1 MRKIGGF
8 LGRSPRGPLQEH
20 MLKVQDCVDQ
30 LVPIAEA
37 FVEGDMGLVRE
48 LCDAIVRLEAEA
60 DDIKNAIRRNLSGSV
75 FSSVE
80 RQEVTRLLKAQDD
93 IADDTQDLAM
103 LLDVRCTTVPAAVA
117 KELLD
122 LTKGVTDCVRT
133 LTDAMNLLAGMPRD
147 ASDADATDAIVDAAK
162 RVSDREFELE
172 EQAHCLLR
180 QLFTAEDETD
190 PISVVLLMQA
200 IRDLARIARKTENS
214 AGVITRM
221 AFKT

>member
-37 FVEGDMGLVRE
+37 FIQGNVDRVRE

-60 DDIKNAIRRNLSGSV
+60 DDIKNAIRRHLSGSV
-75 FSSVE
+75 FSAVE

-103 LLDVRCTTVPAAVA
+103 MLDVRRTTVPAAVA
-117 KELLD
+117 EEFLD
-122 LTKGVTDCVRT
+122 LARGVAACVRT

-147 ASDADATDAIVDAAK
+147 VTDADATDAILEAAN
-162 RVSDREFELE
+162 RVSDREFQLE
-172 EQAHCLLR
+172 DQAHCLLR
-180 QLFTAEDETD
+180 RLFAAEDETD

-221 AFKT
+221 PFKD

>member
-37 FVEGDMGLVRE
+37 FVRGNADRVRE

-60 DDIKNAIRRNLSGSV
+60 DDIKNAIRHQLSGSL
-75 FSSVE
+75 FSAVE

-93 IADDTQDLAM
+93 IADETQDLAIM
-103 LLDVRCTTVPAAVA
+103 LDVRRTTVPTAVA
-117 KELLD
+117 AEFLD
-122 LTKGVTDCVRT
+122 LAREVAGCVRT

-147 ASDADATDAIVDAAK
+147 ATDADATDAIIEATN
-162 RVSDREFELE
+162 RVSEKEYQLE
-172 EQAHCLLR
+172 ERAHCLLR
-180 QLFTAEDETD
+180 RLFAAEDQTD
-190 PISVVLLMQA
+190 TISVVLLMQA

-214 AGVITRM
+214 AGAVTRM
-221 AFKT
+221 AFKD

>member
-37 FVEGDMGLVRE
+37 FVQGDVDRVRE

-60 DDIKNAIRRNLSGSV
+60 DDIKNAIRHQLSGSV
-75 FSSVE
+75 FSAVE

-93 IADDTQDLAM
+93 IADDTQDLARM
-103 LLDVRCTTVPAAVA
+103 LDARRTTVPSAVA
-117 KELLD
+117 EEFLD
-122 LTKGVTDCVRT
+122 LTREVAGCVRT

-147 ASDADATDAIVDAAK
+147 ATDADATDAIIEATNG
-162 RVSDREFELE
+162 VSEKEYQLE
-172 EQAHCLLR
+172 ERAHCLLR
-180 QLFTAEDETD
+180 RLFALEDQTD

-214 AGVITRM
+214 AGVVTRM
-221 AFKT
+221 AFKD